1 MTDKLESFIL
11 DIFKKQL
18 IRKILIKVRETL
30 DREREK
36 LEKIEYSFI
45 DVEFIRKKIE
55 KIDKTEEAMKL
66 YIDKDTPIEWE
77 YQKIIVPIIEE
88 NIKNIV
94 RDRIK

>member
-1 MTDKLESFIL
+1 
-11 DIFKKQL
+11 
-18 IRKILIKVRETL
+18 
-30 DREREK
+30 
-36 LEKIEYSFI
+36 
-45 DVEFIRKKIE
+45 
-55 KIDKTEEAMKL
+55 MKL